1 MLDDTYKITLF
12 ACVETQEFNNKIYN
26 PTVQGK
32 DNLDT
37 LLKYIKDEAVQYRDI
52 PLNHDDKII
61 GISTCAEAGTNERV
75 VLFGRLDKI
84 KKQVKMEVL

>member
-37 LLKYIKDEAVQYRDI
+37 LLKYIKDEAVQYLI
-52 PLNHDDKII
+52 F
-61 GISTCAEAGTNERV
+61 SES
-75 VLFGRLDKI
+75 
-84 KKQVKMEVL
+84 

>member
-61 GISTCAEAGTNERV
+61 GISTALKQERMNE
-75 VLFGRLDKI
+75 LSCLDGWINKN
-84 KKQVKMEVL
+84 K